1 MTDAASA
8 KLERLLAMAGRL
20 NTALTLDVDALA
32 HGRAR
37 ELKMIE
43 PEMQKVAALYERE
56 AAGLSEREM
65 EAAPAVLREKYLAS
79 VKMLRDLL
87 KQQQRLLTRMRRVSE
102 GMIRAVADELARR
115 QASARP
121 YSRSPATAAVTPGA
135 MLYNQT
141 A

>member
-1 MTDAASA
+1 MTDNSSA
-8 KLERLLAMAGRL
+8 RLERLLAMTGRL
-20 NTALTLDVDALA
+20 ITALTMDVDALA

-43 PEMQKVAALYERE
+43 PDMQKVAALYERE
-56 AAGLSEREM
+56 AAAFTEREM
-65 EAAPAVLREKYLAS
+65 QSAAAPLRDKYLAS
-79 VKMLRDLL
+79 VTVLRDLL

-115 QASARP
+115 QACARP
-121 YSRSPATAAVTPGA
+121 YSRSHATAASAPGA

>member
-1 MTDAASA
+1 MSDTSTA
-8 KLERLLAMAGRL
+8 KFERLLAMTGRL
-20 NTALTLDVDALA
+20 ITALTLDVDALS

-43 PEMQKVAALYERE
+43 PEMQKLAALYERE
-56 AAGLSEREM
+56 AAAFSEREM
-65 EAAPAVLREKYLAS
+65 QAVPAALREKYLAS
-79 VKMLRDLL
+79 VKVLRDLL

-115 QASARP
+115 EASARP
-121 YSRSPATAAVTPGA
+121 YSRSPAAAPRTPGA